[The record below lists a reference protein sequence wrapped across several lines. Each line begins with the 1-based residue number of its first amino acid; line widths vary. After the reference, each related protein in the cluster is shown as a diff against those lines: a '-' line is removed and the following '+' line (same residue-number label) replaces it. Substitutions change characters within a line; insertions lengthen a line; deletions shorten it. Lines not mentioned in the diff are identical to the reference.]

1 MPKSIKQSLDVQNT
15 IASPNLST
23 VARPVDTYVQPEQP
37 RELQTAEALK
47 SLGQGLSGLAQNY
60 RQSKEAEDLAG
71 LDGEIAAAEASV
83 KAGDI
88 EHIKN
93 HGGFAQYSPAV
104 LLQLNNR
111 LGKKAGSEAA
121 SKLQDYFTENP
132 AALRDDA
139 LRDQA
144 ILEMTPELSDGASKV
159 YNGALYSQYAAAAEA
174 LTNTG
179 RQLRNEE
186 VIGELKAGLMD
197 DLTVSIGTEE
207 FDPEVWINSDA
218 AKHSTLIPSQLKNL
232 YVDAVIAKAKTTL
245 DVSYLDDIPD
255 RMTNNLT
262 QAEIAQAKK
271 DVGDA
276 ASNKRY
282 RVGLHNEQVTRAE
295 NLETIRDINIKMNDD
310 PLNFNATD
318 YSDAHPD
325 VYAHALRMEKTELIR
340 VPQSKK
346 AAEAARLHAQKRLG
360 SGDDLDDI
368 RNEILAR
375 EDMRQSDKDAV
386 ITRIERLEDVPNE
399 LATNKNY
406 GSAIASIK
414 AAGKS
419 AFSFGDESR
428 LLLDREVQAQLDQFE
443 DDLYSQ
449 FVDYMEENNGKQPSR
464 RVQKDWIRDLRKEA
478 VEEIEQYIVP
488 NIEPVA
494 ADSSDPQEALD
505 SILKSM
511 FFSG

>member
-88 EHIKN
+88 DHIKN

-104 LLQLNNR
+104 TLQLNNR
-111 LGKKAGSEAA
+111 LGKKAGVEAA
-121 SKLQDYFTENP
+121 GKLQDYFSENP
-132 AALRDDA
+132 DALTDDA

-144 ILEMTPELSDGASKV
+144 ILEMTPELSESASKV

-179 RQLRNEE
+179 RQLRSEE
-186 VIGELKAGLMD
+186 VKAELKEGLLV
-197 DLTVSIGTEE
+197 DLQGLIGTED
-207 FDPEVWINSDA
+207 FDVEAWDKSDA
-218 AKHSTLIPSQLKNL
+218 VQQSGLSNVQVKNL
-232 YVDAVIAKAKTTL
+232 VVDAYIAKAKGSQ
-245 DVSYLDDIPD
+245 DSSYLDQIPVS
-255 RMTNNLT
+255 MTNILT
-262 QAEIAQAKK
+262 QNEIAQHK
-271 DVGDA
+271 A
-276 ASNKRY
+276 AIDEASVSSRY
-282 RVGLHNEQVTRAE
+282 RTQLQEAQNQKIEDDNKIEEINKLHLSDPSSFSSADYVNES
-295 NLETIRDINIKMNDD
+295 
-310 PLNFNATD
+310 NAV
-318 YSDAHPD
+318 YS
-325 VYAHALRMEKTELIR
+325 HAQRMEKTELIR

-346 AAEAARLHAQKRLG
+346 AAETARLHAQKRLG

-375 EDMRQSDKDAV
+375 EDMRQSDKDTV
-386 ITRIERLEDVPNE
+386 IARIERLEDVPNE

-419 AFSFGDESR
+419 TFSFGDESR
-428 LLLDREVQAQLDQFE
+428 LLLDREVQTQLDQFE

-464 RVQKDWIRDLRKEA
+464 RMQKDWIRDLRKEA

-488 NIEPVA
+488 NIEPA
-494 ADSSDPQEALD
+494 NDDDGFSAMEAEVQD
-505 SILKSM
+505 E
-511 FFSG
+511 